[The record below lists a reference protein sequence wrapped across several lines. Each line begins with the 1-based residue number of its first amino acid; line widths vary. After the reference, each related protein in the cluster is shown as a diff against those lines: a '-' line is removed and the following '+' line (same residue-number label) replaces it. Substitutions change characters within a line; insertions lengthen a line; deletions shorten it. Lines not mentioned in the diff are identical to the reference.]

1 MEPKSPFADPAVI
14 AGYAENT
21 PRKVPGY
28 ADLHRM
34 ALVLLTEHVPP
45 QADIIVLGAGG
56 GLELRAFTQARPRW
70 RFTGVDP
77 SREML
82 DLARRV
88 LVPLPP
94 QVELM
99 EGHIDDAPAGP
110 YDGATCLLTLH
121 FLSRP
126 ERLRTLRELR
136 RRLKPGAPMIVAH
149 HTCPQAGR
157 ARQWLARSVAF
168 AGDLPT
174 DSQQVAASATA
185 MAEHLPLLSPE
196 QEEAVLREAGF
207 SDIALFYAGLTFRGW
222 IALA

>member
-1 MEPKSPFADPAVI
+1 MEPRSPFTDPAVI
-14 AGYAENT
+14 AGYTENT

-34 ALVLLTEHVPP
+34 ALLLLTEHVPP

-88 LVPLPP
+88 LAPLPP
-94 QVELM
+94 QVDLI

-110 YDGATCLLTLH
+110 FDGATCLLTLD
-121 FLSRP
+121 R
-126 ERLRTLRELR
+126 
-136 RRLKPGAPMIVAH
+136 K
-149 HTCPQAGR
+149 
-157 ARQWLARSVAF
+157 SV
-168 AGDLPT
+168 
-174 DSQQVAASATA
+174 V
-185 MAEHLPLLSPE
+185 
-196 QEEAVLREAGF
+196 
-207 SDIALFYAGLTFRGW
+207 
-222 IALA
+222 